1 MLIYFA
7 QVITDGDDRR
17 FISDV
22 FIAYERLV
30 YHELRKY
37 VDNAW
42 ELEDLFQSVFE
53 KLINK
58 IPTLRTLDKPRLTR
72 YIVVTAKNTAISY
85 LHKSKKFEFV
95 PYDELILQSTPID
108 SSVEDLIIDK
118 DQIGR
123 VRAAWATL
131 DQQTQYYL
139 DAKYTLEKSA
149 TEIATDLGIPAVN
162 VRMALSR
169 ARNKLKKLL

>member
-1 MLIYFA
+1 MLIYFT
-7 QVITDGDDRR
+7 QVITDEDDRL

-22 FIAYERLV
+22 FITYERLV

-58 IPTLRTLDKPRLTR
+58 ISTLRTLDKPRLTR
-72 YIVVTAKNTAISY
+72 YIVVTAKNTAINH
-85 LHKSKKFEFV
+85 LHRNKKFEFV
-95 PYDELILQSTPID
+95 PYEDLILQDTLWD
-108 SSVEDLIIDK
+108 SPVEDIILAK
-118 DQIGR
+118 ERADQ
-123 VRAAWATL
+123 VKTAWATL
-131 DQQTQYYL
+131 DPQTQYYL

-149 TEIATDLGIPAVN
+149 TEIAADLGVPAVN